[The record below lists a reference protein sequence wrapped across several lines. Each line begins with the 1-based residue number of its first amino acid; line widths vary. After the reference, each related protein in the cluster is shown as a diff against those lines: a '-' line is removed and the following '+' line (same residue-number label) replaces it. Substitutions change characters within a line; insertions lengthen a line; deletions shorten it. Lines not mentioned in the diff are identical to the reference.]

1 MSWDAYLAAFHTE
14 RAGITEAVLR
24 RSQYAGP
31 GGVLDPYRWLAD
43 AIPAQGPVLDLGCG
57 SGPLFRELAGR
68 RYAGLDL
75 SGAELAAA
83 RRSGAGPLLR
93 ARASAI
99 PLRDASMD
107 IIACP
112 MSLMVTT
119 PLPQVLAEITR
130 VLRPG
135 GVLAATIPASGPLS
149 AGDRILVA
157 GLAAA
162 LGRLPGYPAGAALQ
176 RLPDHLVSAGLQ
188 VTGDERLRFG
198 YRLRRPAD
206 AGRLLASLYLPGLH
220 AHRYR
225 LARGYLRLLA
235 VFRVEFPVP
244 LRRIIAAG
252 TAAGQPGTVRP
263 CA

>member
-24 RSQYAGP
+24 RSQHAGP
-31 GGVLDPYRWLAD
+31 GGVLDPYRWLAG

-99 PLRDASMD
+99 PLRDA
-107 IIACP
+107 
-112 MSLMVTT
+112 
-119 PLPQVLAEITR
+119 
-130 VLRPG
+130 
-135 GVLAATIPASGPLS
+135 
-149 AGDRILVA
+149 
-157 GLAAA
+157 
-162 LGRLPGYPAGAALQ
+162 ALQ

-206 AGRLLASLYLPGLH
+206 AGRLLASLYLPGLP

-235 VFRVEFPVP
+235 VFRVEFPLP